1 MLHIL
6 RGTALIAA
14 FALNSDFA
22 FAEADFNSAN
32 YIMPGCRALL
42 EPDPPKDMN
51 TKFLS
56 GQCRAMV
63 DRLIYAYESPSVCP
77 PNDAR
82 HTSLEQ
88 SVRVIVKYIDD
99 LPARLHEKF
108 FTLALEALRAAW
120 PCQTLGTMM
129 NNCERLEPYWQEHPP
144 TNNSFT
150 VPDDSLAATCA
161 GFMTGFTQALRLV
174 ESPNDCPNGFGPN
187 CHPLLHICIPKGVSE
202 DQILAVFLAYARSHP
217 ALWHDQATSHFQTA
231 LIAAFPCNG
240 SAQ

>member
-63 DRLIYAYESPSVCP
+63 DKL
-77 PNDAR
+77 
-82 HTSLEQ
+82 L
-88 SVRVIVKYIDD
+88 
-99 LPARLHEKF
+99 
-108 FTLALEALRAAW
+108 FTLTNPQVYA
-120 PCQTLGTMM
+120 PQTM
-129 NNCERLEPYWQEHPP
+129 R
-144 TNNSFT
+144 
-150 VPDDSLAATCA
+150 DI
-161 GFMTGFTQALRLV
+161 R
-174 ESPNDCPNGFGPN
+174 
-187 CHPLLHICIPKGVSE
+187 PLSN
-202 DQILAVFLAYARSHP
+202 RS
-217 ALWHDQATSHFQTA
+217 AS
-231 LIAAFPCNG
+231 
-240 SAQ
+240 S